1 MRERKL
7 LRVLWTA
14 LLQFQRPAKGLRCAS
29 AGCVSR
35 TAVTTKT
42 EAATTKADDVDKI
55 RTPDVKPPL
64 EPVHIAKPVEIQGVG
79 IAATLAAFLLHRL
92 GYEDIAVTDTSMS
105 EWATDESLPIET
117 R

>member
-1 MRERKL
+1 
-7 LRVLWTA
+7 
-14 LLQFQRPAKGLRCAS
+14 
-29 AGCVSR
+29 
-35 TAVTTKT
+35 
-42 EAATTKADDVDKI
+42 
-55 RTPDVKPPL
+55 
-64 EPVHIAKPVEIQGVG
+64 VHIAKPVEIQGVG